1 MLSCRFRSQKNG
13 QERSTESN
21 AAPNFLNK
29 RLKLTR
35 VLRGIVVCRC
45 GVTSVDYLIGGDGSD
60 TTDFR
65 ANDFWGY
72 GDGPLWIGNTVE
84 RSGIEALLRQDVE
97 LEIGSTFNEWFDS
110 RAEELRAGEFVAKV
124 RDELKTAVPDED
136 PGSDRTF
143 PYIRGIAEAGNATP
157 RPMLVSIPG
166 ARELPYRNVAELY
179 VVTQLRRMARQEVNR
194 RATSARVEGR
204 KARSPLEI
212 LYSTPEAHRAIVD
225 EALRRFSE
233 KSISV
238 RHDFPEATRTFS
250 LMHTALPTN
259 LDTAVRLAF

>member
-1 MLSCRFRSQKNG
+1 MSTLNYRSREATPVVRSKMLLELQDVAAELDI
-13 QERSTESN
+13 ERTD
-21 AAPNFLNK
+21 
-29 RLKLTR
+29 
-35 VLRGIVVCRC
+35 VLRLIARGALKSRVVGADKLR
-45 GVTSVDYLIGGDGSD
+45 
-60 TTDFR
+60 
-65 ANDFWGY
+65 
-72 GDGPLWIGNTVE
+72 VE

-97 LEIGSTFNEWFDS
+97 LEIGSTFNGWFDG
-110 RAEELRAGEFVAKV
+110 RAEQLRAGEFVAKV

-157 RPMLVSIPG
+157 RPMLIAIPG
-166 ARELPYRNVAELY
+166 SRELPYRNLAELY
-179 VVTQLRRMARQEVNR
+179 VVVSLRRMSFQEVNR

-225 EALRRFSE
+225 ESLRRFAE

-238 RHDFPEATRTFS
+238 RHDYPEATRTFS
-250 LMHTALPTN
+250 LLHTALPTS